1 MAHWGLYDSIQDKGL
16 VPQSLQTDTKGQKHK
31 GAGKPGKEKRR
42 HVHLISAED
51 RGRTGVSGFRDN
63 ATMVVAIDA
72 FAAMRAGVRF
82 YSSSNSVVLTPDI
95 IPPSAI
101 LHYESLRDHAKYD
114 TRGRAI

>member
-1 MAHWGLYDSIQDKGL
+1 ML
-16 VPQSLQTDTKGQKHK
+16 QSLQTDTKRQKHK

-82 YSSSNSVVLTPDI
+82 LQQFQLCRS
-95 IPPSAI
+95 
-101 LHYESLRDHAKYD
+101 D
-114 TRGRAI
+114 TRHYPAFCHSSL